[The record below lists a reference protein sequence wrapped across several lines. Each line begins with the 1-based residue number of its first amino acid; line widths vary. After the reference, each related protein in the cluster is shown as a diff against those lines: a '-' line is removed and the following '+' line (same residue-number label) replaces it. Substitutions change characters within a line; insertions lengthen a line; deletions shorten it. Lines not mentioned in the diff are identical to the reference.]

1 MMMIRR
7 RLASI
12 SLTTAIIAAFAAA
25 TAGDFTFHRP
35 SETSWKRTRCGSPKG
50 TADIPSQWA
59 SFVSATSSPLPAH
72 PRPQMVRLAAA
83 GANNSSNTL
92 NNRKKHKQEDLA
104 ALRDHHDTA
113 TASVWTNL
121 NGL

>member
-1 MMMIRR
+1 
-7 RLASI
+7 
-12 SLTTAIIAAFAAA
+12 
-25 TAGDFTFHRP
+25 
-35 SETSWKRTRCGSPKG
+35 
-50 TADIPSQWA
+50 
-59 SFVSATSSPLPAH
+59 
-72 PRPQMVRLAAA
+72 MVRHAA

-121 NGL
+121 NGLWEWEPAITSAEKMLHRLAVYPQLVHPGAVSGRVLSERAGTPIECGDRPANVVPPHV